1 MPFASRLIPS
11 AALLVLTAG
20 LLVGCGHPGSTPY
33 PMEQTIAPIE
43 ARAQGSSMSEGT
55 YRLTAI
61 RNHALPAEGGMDE
74 GCSVHVHEG
83 TLNLTAAGRYRLELT
98 AQSLCETRAEATPA
112 GTGPA
117 TPGLTEP
124 IRPAGGETITVEGF
138 YRIEGNHLR
147 FGDRISFMR
156 DDERAPESYTG
167 SSALRYALLPY
178 GRMSARGTLRS
189 LDALTVTLDGL
200 VPYTFVRA

>member
-1 MPFASRLIPS
+1 MPFVSRLSMPVGLL
-11 AALLVLTAG
+11 ALAAG
-20 LLVGCGHPGSTPY
+20 LLAGCSPPSTPY

-43 ARAQGSSMSEGT
+43 ARAQGSTMTEGT
-55 YRLTAI
+55 FRLESI
-61 RNHALPAEGGMDE
+61 RTHALPTEGGMDD

-83 TLNLTAAGRYRLELT
+83 TLDLTVDGRYRLALT
-98 AQSLCETRAEATPA
+98 AQSMCDTRAEATPA
-112 GTGPA
+112 APGPA
-117 TPGLTEP
+117 TPGLSET
-124 IRPAGGETITVEGF
+124 IRPTGGETITVEGF

-156 DDERAPESYTG
+156 DGERAPETYSG
-167 SSALRYALLPY
+167 PEAIRYALLPY

-189 LDALTVTLDGL
+189 LDVLTVTLDGL